1 MTVRLLADLV
11 LVVHLLFI
19 LFALL
24 GGLLLLW
31 RKWLWC
37 VHLPTAIWAVLIEW
51 QGWLCPLTPL
61 EQRLR
66 LAAGEQGYQGG
77 FIDHYLMA
85 IIYPAG
91 LTPDI
96 QLWLGLLALVIN
108 LLIYGWVGYRLYT
121 RGHRGGDPGHRDHT

>member
-1 MTVRLLADLV
+1 MLARTLVDLV
-11 LVVHLLFI
+11 MVLHLLFI

-24 GGLLLLW
+24 GGLLLLQHRAW
-31 RKWLWC
+31 GL
-37 VHLPTAIWAVLIEW
+37 VHIPAAVWAVLVEW
-51 QGWLCPLTPL
+51 QGYLCPLTPL

-91 LTPDI
+91 LTQNI
-96 QLWLGLLALVIN
+96 QLWLGLVALLVN
-108 LLIYGWVGYRLYT
+108 VLIYGWVGYRLS
-121 RGHRGGDPGHRDHT
+121 RRRRPGG